1 MINAAAATV
10 QLVQR
15 LRARADRLAAGRAAS
30 LRLQR
35 RSGIDWHSATDLW
48 PEFTADNSR
57 S

>member
-15 LRARADRLAAGRAAS
+15 LRARVAAGRAAS